1 MIGSSFRTKTSAGSR
16 LRTNSVAVPRELYK
30 DFRRLGLAPGASL
43 AVCKSAQRNLMKL
56 HHPDRHAESRYS
68 FYVATQITSTI
79 NEAFQRIE
87 VWYTKGRLDD

>member
-1 MIGSSFRTKTSAGSR
+1 MIGTSFLTKSSVRTQPRVKYNTF
-16 LRTNSVAVPRELYK
+16 PRELYK

-43 AVCKSAQRNLMKL
+43 AVCKSAQRNLMKI
-56 HHPDRHAESRYS
+56 HHPDKHAESRYS

-87 VWYTKGRLDD
+87 VWYTKGKLDD

>member
-1 MIGSSFRTKTSAGSR
+1 MIGSSFRTKSSAYVNSR
-16 LRTNSVAVPRELYK
+16 VNYNSVPRELYK

-43 AVCKSAQRNLMKL
+43 AVCKSAQRNLMKI

-87 VWYTKGRLDD
+87 VWYTKGKLDD

>member
-1 MIGSSFRTKTSAGSR
+1 MIGSSFRTKSSAGVNPRIKS
-16 LRTNSVAVPRELYK
+16 NPVPRELYK

-56 HHPDRHAESRYS
+56 HHPDKHAENRYS
-68 FYVATQITSTI
+68 FFLATQITSTI

-87 VWYTKGRLDD
+87 IWYTKGTLDD